1 MPEGLRFHDLR
12 DHLASLLN
20 AGGLDVR
27 VVQHRLRHDSAKTTL
42 DTRCQ
47 PDLQQSLP
55 LRPASPVGVV
65 PFRRPVA
72 QWEAAV
78 SWKKAL
84 LVPRV
89 ARLARRAPRDT
100 AQRWN
105 AYWGAVRATGPGGD
119 VLWDSGSDREGQSY
133 LARLRRHAD
142 PALPLVDVGCGN
154 GRLTRLL
161 AQHSSGALGVD
172 LSPNAVARATAEAT
186 AEATARDS
194 AGSAGPSGVAFRAVD
209 MTAPGAGERLA
220 AELGDANAFVRGVF
234 HVLTGPARRALAAN
248 LHDLLGARGTLLLA
262 ETHFPGSP
270 LDYLQHLGATPTHL
284 PRPLERVLSAGLP
297 RPSDFGPAQLAE
309 TFPSAAWVT
318 VASGPAVIDAV
329 PTRTPE
335 RLEPVP
341 GYCAVLRTR
350 RHTSPPSPGR
360 PDVSGT

>member
-1 MPEGLRFHDLR
+1 M
-12 DHLASLLN
+12 
-20 AGGLDVR
+20 
-27 VVQHRLRHDSAKTTL
+27 
-42 DTRCQ
+42 
-47 PDLQQSLP
+47 
-55 LRPASPVGVV
+55 
-65 PFRRPVA
+65 
-72 QWEAAV
+72 

-84 LVPRV
+84 LVPKV

-100 AQRWN
+100 TERWN

-133 LARLRRHAD
+133 LAQLRRHAD

-186 AEATARDS
+186 AEATAQS
-194 AGSAGPSGVAFRAVD
+194 SGRSRVAFRAVD

-220 AELGDANAFVRGVF
+220 AELGDVNVFVRGVF
-234 HVLTGPARRALAAN
+234 HVLTGPARCALAAN
-248 LHDLLGARGTLLLA
+248 LHDLLGAHGTLLLA

-284 PRPLERVLSAGLP
+284 PRPLEDVAEVPGGRARQQVTQVSRPWRRAPTALAHFRNDFLERVLAAGLP

-309 TFPSAAWVT
+309 TFPSAAWVI

-335 RLEPVP
+335 RLEPIP
-341 GYCAVLRTR
+341 AYCAVLRTR
-350 RHTSPPSPGR
+350 RHTSPPSPER
-360 PDVSGT
+360 QDVSGT